1 MKEFSPLRPN
11 SRAQQSTVARS
22 GTVTLLFTDLVN
34 STIHLQDAGDEDGQR
49 FFRAH
54 HKLITDAVT
63 SCGGEELQ
71 WLGDGVLAAFA
82 STADAVRSAIKIQQ
96 TARRPIGNVRFE
108 IRIGIHSG
116 EAMRREEGYFGTA
129 VVIARRLC
137 DRAEPGQILCS
148 AMVANLLSSR
158 HAFTFRELGAL
169 RLKGIIEPIDACEVQ
184 YERNDPVALLNR
196 TPFVGRAPQMERL
209 LAKLELASNGHGAVA
224 MLVGEP
230 GIGKTRLLEEFSDVA
245 RQRNTIVLRGACY
258 DGEFQ
263 RPYGP
268 FAEVIGA
275 YAHAASLGDLK
286 KVVGHSASTIARIAP
301 GLRHYLGEIPEPP
314 ALNKDE
320 ERFRLMDAVAQSLIS
335 IAQTAP
341 LVLIL
346 DDLHW
351 ADRGTVAMLNHVGH
365 FVASN
370 PILMLGAY
378 RDSEVGRLHPLSA
391 ALAAIRR
398 TRDFEHIALEGLGS
412 GDVGEL
418 LGIIGDQ
425 IAPTALVDALEAE
438 TDGNPFFL
446 REVLLHL
453 VEERK
458 ILSDGQGWTSEI
470 DIQQLGIPEGVREI
484 IERRLARLSDDAR
497 SLLNVGAAFK
507 GEFAFD
513 VAASVAGL
521 TDNAAL
527 GATDEALE
535 AQLLRPGTGADNF
548 DFTHA
553 LIRHSLYSELNPAR
567 RIRLHRR
574 IAETMDRQWGEQAA
588 EHAAEVAYHF
598 WRGAAALGREHRGVD
613 YAIAA
618 ANNAEK
624 AYAYD
629 ELASFLRIAIELLS
643 PADPRRQELLARL
656 GTTLIWTLQEQEALT
671 VINQVTGLIETASGS
686 DATADYLESA
696 ARSMH
701 FAGLANGSWEL
712 ARKGL
717 EYIGERRDIIW
728 ASLAELDRIRVEASD
743 PESHG
748 IRRDSPEL
756 RQWRAIMKRLPIE
769 QVVAHGIEP
778 AFDTREETLSTRLAP
793 PMCLTFLAGDYR
805 RSLPLWEHDA
815 GDQERKGRIV
825 KAMSSWAN
833 VARCHIAMGD
843 FVAGQAAYDRALGLS
858 ARTTGQSGHHLSLAS
873 VKQEML
879 IALDCGWETMLGESS
894 YISQPS
900 IETKWAFASIC
911 STASYIFARLGN
923 IDGAVQWLS
932 LVPAALEVGA
942 PCFPIYGIAACNA
955 AFALWLMN
963 RTDHAELIERN
974 LREKLL
980 PTDFR
985 SPMRDCRLSIARL
998 CALQNQPDE
1007 ASQWFAQARIALD
1020 EQGARPLRAIVDFDE
1035 ALMFIRRGAVEDR
1048 ERANPLLSSALD
1060 QFKELAMTGWAKRA
1074 TELLTE
1080 DSQAQPLASSVDT
1093 R

>member
-1 MKEFSPLRPN
+1 M
-11 SRAQQSTVARS
+11 ARS

-34 STIHLQDAGDEDGQR
+34 STSHLQDAGDEAGQR

-63 SCGGEELQ
+63 GCGGEELQ
-71 WLGDGVLAAFA
+71 WLGDGVLAAFG

-116 EAMRREEGYFGTA
+116 EAMRREEGYFGAA

-137 DRAEPGQILCS
+137 DRAEAGQILCS
-148 AMVANLLSSR
+148 TMVANLLNSR
-158 HAFTFRELGAL
+158 HAFTFGEIGPLQ
-169 RLKGIIEPIDACEVQ
+169 LKGIVEPIVACEVH

-196 TPFVGRAPQMERL
+196 TPFVGRAVQMERL

-230 GIGKTRLLEEFSDVA
+230 GIGKTRALEEFSDVA
-245 RQRNTIVLRGACY
+245 RQRNAIVLRGACY

-275 YAHAASLGDLK
+275 YAQAASLDHLK
-286 KVVGHSASTIARIAP
+286 KVLGHSASTIARIAP
-301 GLRHYLGEIPEPP
+301 GLRHYLGDVPEPS
-314 ALNKDE
+314 ALDKDE
-320 ERFRLMDAVAQSLIS
+320 ERFRLLDAVAQSLIS
-335 IAQTAP
+335 IAQLSP

-370 PILMLGAY
+370 PILLIGAY

-398 TRDFEHIALEGLGS
+398 TRDFESIALEGLGAT
-412 GDVGEL
+412 DVAEL

-425 IAPTALVDALEAE
+425 TAPAQLVQTLEAE
-438 TDGNPFFL
+438 TDGNPFFI

-453 VEERK
+453 VEEGK
-458 ILSDGQGWTSEI
+458 ILSAGQSWTSELSI
-470 DIQQLGIPEGVREI
+470 EELGIPEGVREI
-484 IERRLARLSDDAR
+484 IERRLMRLSDDAR
-497 SLLNVGAAFK
+497 SLLTVGAAFK
-507 GEFAFD
+507 GEFSFD

-521 TDNAAL
+521 SDDAAL
-527 GATDEALE
+527 SATDEALE
-535 AQLLRPGTGADNF
+535 AQLLRPGTVADNF

-553 LIRHSLYSELNPAR
+553 LIRHSLYSQLNPAR

-574 IAETMDRQWGEQAA
+574 IAETMDRQWGDEAA

-618 ANNAEK
+618 ANYAEK

-643 PADPRRQELLARL
+643 ATDPRRQELLVRL
-656 GTTLIWTLQEQEALT
+656 GTTLTWTQQEQEALT
-671 VINQVTGLIETASGS
+671 VINEVAGLIETASGPGAS
-686 DATADYLESA
+686 ADYLETA

-701 FAGLANGSWEL
+701 FAGLASGSWEL

-717 EYIGERRDIIW
+717 ERIGERRDITW
-728 ASLAELDRIRVEASD
+728 ASLAELDRIRIDASD

-756 RQWRAIMKRLPIE
+756 REWRATMKRLPID
-769 QVVAHGIEP
+769 QVIAHGIEP
-778 AFDTREETLSTRLAP
+778 AFDSREETLRTPEAP
-793 PMCLTFLAGDYR
+793 ASCLTFLAGDYR
-805 RSLPLWEHDA
+805 RSLSIWEHDA
-815 GDQERKGRIV
+815 GDQERMGRIV

-833 VARCHIAMGD
+833 VARCYIAIGD
-843 FVAGQAAYDRALGLS
+843 FAAGQAAYDRACALS

-879 IALDCGWETMLGESS
+879 IALDCGWESMLGESS

-900 IETKWAFASIC
+900 IETRWAFASIC
-911 STASYIFARLGN
+911 STAAYIFARLGN
-923 IDGAVQWLS
+923 SHAALQWLS
-932 LVPAALEVGA
+932 MVPPALEVGA

-963 RTDHAELIERN
+963 RTDHAEIIERN
-974 LREKLL
+974 LRDRML

-985 SPMRDCRLSIARL
+985 PPMRDCRLSIARL
-998 CALQNQPDE
+998 CALQNRPDE
-1007 ASQWFAQARIALD
+1007 ARQWFAAARIALD
-1020 EQGARPLRAIVDFDE
+1020 EQGARPMRAIVDFDE
-1035 ALMFIRRGAVEDR
+1035 ALMFIRRGCGEDR
-1048 ERANPLLSSALD
+1048 ERAKPLLCCALN
-1060 QFKELAMTGWAKRA
+1060 QFKELAMTGWIKRA
-1074 TELLTE
+1074 GDLMSEN
-1080 DSQAQPLASSVDT
+1080 SPSSS
-1093 R
+1093 